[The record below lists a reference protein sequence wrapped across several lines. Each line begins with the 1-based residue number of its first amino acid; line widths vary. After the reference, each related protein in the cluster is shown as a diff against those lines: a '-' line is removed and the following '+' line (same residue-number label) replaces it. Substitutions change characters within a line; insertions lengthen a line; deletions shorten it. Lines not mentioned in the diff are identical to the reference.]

1 VGRSAFRPL
10 TVLAGALLL
19 AATSARSAFPAA
31 SASGTWLRY
40 ALPGAEVLALV
51 ADRSAPG
58 AFWLGTA
65 QGGLYRSTDG
75 GHSWAPPSP
84 VAHFPGTAVTA
95 LAPDPVRPDTLWIG
109 LTGVVRGGRL
119 LVTEDL
125 GATFTEVRRWGER
138 AGARSVAVA
147 SVSGRRVVVAAGD
160 AGVEVS
166 EDGGAT
172 WRHAT
177 PPLDPGAGISCIA
190 FHPGRPG
197 RLFAGTFRHPFR
209 SDDLG
214 RSWLRIAGGMV
225 EDTEVFGIDFVPG
238 NPDEFW
244 AATCGWVY
252 RTTDGGSSWVRHR
265 EGLSDRRT
273 QVVRIDPRDPNRI
286 LAGTTGGLFESRDAG
301 KSFRRITPEVVVN
314 ALVFDPG
321 RPSRLVMGTES
332 EGVLVSEDGGESFTS
347 GSRGLAEARLSAV
360 TATGNGRVLVARAAD
375 GPSGGLWAVD
385 VATGSAE
392 RLPGAPPASVLA
404 LTDVRGRLLAA
415 TPEGIFTADA
425 AGVSWVRT
433 LARAARALTVDGPSV
448 AAATDAGVFE
458 SRDAGRNWAR
468 VGKLSVPV
476 ETVRRVRG
484 RSLHT
489 SLLVAETE
497 RETLAWDGKSWLP
510 LATPGLIGPLS
521 GGFGRPRVA
530 RRPLPLGVEVDEA
543 RGLLFFRD
551 AGGAEVPIALPE
563 SGLAVT
569 GWAGDPR
576 EKRGLFLATIGR
588 GLFRFVPA
596 GADFGSR

>member
-1 VGRSAFRPL
+1 VGRSGFRPL
-10 TVLAGALLL
+10 TALAGALLL
-19 AATSARSAFPAA
+19 AAASARGALTAA
-31 SASGTWLRY
+31 SAGGTWFRY
-40 ALPGAEVLALV
+40 PLPGAEVLVLV
-51 ADRSAPG
+51 ADRSTPG

-75 GHSWAPPSP
+75 GHTWAPPSP
-84 VAHFPGTAVTA
+84 AARFPGHAVTA
-95 LAPDPVRPDTLWIG
+95 LASDPVRPETLWIG

-125 GATFTEVRRWGER
+125 GATFTEVRRWEER
-138 AGARSVAVA
+138 AGAHAVAVA
-147 SVSGRRVVVAAGD
+147 SLRGRRVVVAGGD
-160 AGVEVS
+160 AAVEIS

-172 WRHAT
+172 WRRAT
-177 PPLDPGAGISCIA
+177 PPLDPGAGISYIE

-197 RLFAGTFRHPFR
+197 LLLAGTFRHPFR

-214 RSWLRIAGGMV
+214 RSWTRIAGGMV
-225 EDTEVFGIDFVPG
+225 EDTEVFGIDFSPG
-238 NPDEFW
+238 NPDDFW

-252 RTTDGGSSWVRHR
+252 RTTDGGGSWVRYR

-321 RPSRLVMGTES
+321 RPARLVMGTES

-360 TATGNGRVLVARAAD
+360 TAAGDGRVVVARAAD

-385 VATGSAE
+385 VATGGAE
-392 RLPGAPPASVLA
+392 RLPGAPPATVLA
-404 LTDVRGRLLAA
+404 LTSVRGRLLAA
-415 TPEGIFTADA
+415 TPEGVFTADA

-448 AAATDAGVFE
+448 VAATDAGVFE
-458 SRDAGRNWAR
+458 SRDAGRSWAR
-468 VGKLSVPV
+468 LGSLAVPV
-476 ETVRRVRG
+476 ETVHRVRTG
-484 RSLHT
+484 SSRPPLI
-489 SLLVAETE
+489 VAETGQ
-497 RETLAWDGKSWLP
+497 ETLAWDGKSWIP
-510 LATPGLIGPLS
+510 LATPGLAGPLS
-521 GGFGRPRVA
+521 GGFGRPRVSQ
-530 RRPLPLGVEVDEA
+530 RPLPLGGEVDDA
-543 RGLLFFRD
+543 RGLLVFRD
-551 AGGAEVPIALPE
+551 AGGADVPVALPE
-563 SGLAVT
+563 PGLSVT

-588 GLFRFVPA
+588 GLFRFVPN
-596 GADFGSR
+596 GR

>member
-1 VGRSAFRPL
+1 MGCSGLRPL
-10 TVLAGALLL
+10 TALAAALLF
-19 AATSARSAFPAA
+19 AAASARGAFPAG
-31 SASGTWLRY
+31 SARGTWFRY

-51 ADRSAPG
+51 VDRSTPG

-75 GHSWAPPSP
+75 AHTWAPPSP
-84 VAHFPGTAVTA
+84 GAHFPGYAVTA
-95 LAPDPVRPDTLWIG
+95 LAPDPVRPETLWIG

-125 GATFTEVRRWGER
+125 GATFMEVRRWEER
-138 AGARSVAVA
+138 AGAHSVAVT
-147 SVSGRRVVVAAGD
+147 SLSGRRVVVAGGD
-160 AGVEVS
+160 TVVEVS

-172 WRHAT
+172 WRRAT
-177 PPLDPGAGISCIA
+177 PPLDPGAGISCIE

-197 RLFAGTFRHPFR
+197 LLFAGTFRHPFR

-214 RSWLRIAGGMV
+214 RSWTRIAGGMV

-238 NPDEFW
+238 NPDDFW

-252 RTTDGGSSWVRHR
+252 RTTDGGGSWVRHR

-321 RPSRLVMGTES
+321 RPARLVMGTES
-332 EGVLVSEDGGESFTS
+332 DGVLVSEDGGESFTS

-360 TATGNGRVLVARAAD
+360 ATAGDGRVVVARAAD

-385 VATGSAE
+385 VATGGAE
-392 RLPGAPPASVLA
+392 RLPGAPPATVLA
-404 LTDVRGRLLAA
+404 LTSVRGRLLAA

-425 AGVSWVRT
+425 AGVSWSKT
-433 LARAARALTVDGPSV
+433 LAHAARTLTVDGPSV

-458 SRDAGRNWAR
+458 SRDAGRSWAR
-468 VGKLSVPV
+468 LGILAVPV
-476 ETVRRVRG
+476 ETVRRF
-484 RSLHT
+484 RSG
-489 SLLVAETE
+489 SSRVPLLVAETG
-497 RETLAWDGKSWLP
+497 REFLAWNGKSWIP
-510 LATPGLIGPLS
+510 LTTPGLAGPLS
-521 GGFGRPRVA
+521 GGFGRPRVSW
-530 RRPLPLGVEVDEA
+530 RPLPLGVEVDDVL
-543 RGLLFFRD
+543 GLLVFRD
-551 AGGAEVPIALPE
+551 AGGEDVPVALPE
-563 SGLAVT
+563 PGLAVT
-569 GWAGDPR
+569 GWAGNPR

-588 GLFRFVPA
+588 GLFRFVPN
-596 GADFGSR
+596 GS